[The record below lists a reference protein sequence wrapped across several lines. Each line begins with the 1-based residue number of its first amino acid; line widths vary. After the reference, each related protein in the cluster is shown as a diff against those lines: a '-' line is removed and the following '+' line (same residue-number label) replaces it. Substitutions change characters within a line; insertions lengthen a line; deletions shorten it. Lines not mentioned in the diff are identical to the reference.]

1 MCKKI
6 PHEEKVVMAKELMSK
21 EMMTAKILEAK
32 ATKGVTW
39 EALSE
44 AIGMSPVFTTSACL
58 GMNSMSEEMAS
69 AACKIL
75 GLDKSVATALQVCP
89 KKAWGDS
96 VPQDPLIYRLY
107 EVVGVYGDTLKEL
120 IHEKFGDG
128 IMSAIDFSMH
138 VDKEE
143 NPKGDRVVVTMNGKF
158 LPYKS
163 W

>member
-1 MCKKI
+1 MT
-6 PHEEKVVMAKELMSK
+6 K

-32 ATKGVTW
+32 ATKGVSW
-39 EALSE
+39 EALAE
-44 AIGMSPVFTTSACL
+44 AIGMSPVWTTSACL
-58 GMNSMSEEMAS
+58 GMNSMTEDKAFKTCET
-69 AACKIL
+69 L
-75 GLDKSVATALQVCP
+75 GLDKIVATALQDCP
-89 KKAWGDS
+89 YKTWDQA
-96 VPQDPLIYRLY
+96 VPQDPLVYRIY

-128 IMSAIDFSMH
+128 IMSAIDFTMS

-158 LPYKS
+158 LPYKA